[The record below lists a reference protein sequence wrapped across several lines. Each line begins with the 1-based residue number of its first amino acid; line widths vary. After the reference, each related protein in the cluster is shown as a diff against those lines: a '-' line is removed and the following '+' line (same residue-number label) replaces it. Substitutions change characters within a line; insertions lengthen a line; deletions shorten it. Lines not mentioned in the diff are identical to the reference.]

1 MATAWLFHPLVT
13 SFKPPNVC
21 KNSPKLYNTL
31 NSVVLP
37 SHSHN
42 VQGSSMSAELPYP
55 EKVIPK
61 EGLQHDPASTFSQW
75 MENERM
81 EREYF
86 FFSDLAQR

>member
-1 MATAWLFHPLVT
+1 
-13 SFKPPNVC
+13 
-21 KNSPKLYNTL
+21 
-31 NSVVLP
+31 
-37 SHSHN
+37 
-42 VQGSSMSAELPYP
+42 MSAELPYP